1 MMLEDLGNND
11 CSSQQYKGACDV
23 RRTSSQDQNN
33 SSELVCD
40 ATQTDPAVEYM
51 DALPDGGYGWVVVIC
66 VAIINI
72 HTWGAYSVFLAH
84 YLDTDT
90 FHGATALEFAF
101 VGGLSIGMCQAVA
114 PICTVTTR
122 LWGTR
127 CTLFI
132 GIVLQTA
139 ALLGASWSTTI
150 WHLFL
155 SQGICFGFG
164 MGFQYNATAAIIPQ
178 WFAKKRSFAT
188 SLGSAGSGL
197 GGLIYCL
204 AASSII
210 QSMGP
215 GWAFRIL
222 AIVSA
227 AANTA
232 CAAILRDRNK
242 EVGTTQIA
250 FDWSLLRRWEYCLT
264 VAWGAFSI
272 MTYIVLLFSLP
283 AYARSIGLTAQQ
295 GSVVGAMLNLAQ
307 AIGRPIIG
315 LSSDKFGRLNVA
327 LVGSFLPA
335 IFTFAL
341 WIPAKS
347 YSLLIF
353 SSLILGLTIGTF
365 WTTVA
370 PVNAEVVGLEH
381 LSSALSI
388 FWPLLII
395 PTVFA
400 EPIALE
406 LRQSKGNI
414 YIHGQVFTGFMFIG
428 ATLCIW
434 RVRAWKKEHL
444 KAQKGQ
450 QESGGNNDVLG
461 SQNNRNR
468 TKSRWVW
475 IKL

>member
-1 MMLEDLGNND
+1 
-11 CSSQQYKGACDV
+11 
-23 RRTSSQDQNN
+23 
-33 SSELVCD
+33 
-40 ATQTDPAVEYM
+40 
-51 DALPDGGYGWVVVIC
+51 
-66 VAIINI
+66 
-72 HTWGAYSVFLAH
+72 
-84 YLDTDT
+84 
-90 FHGATALEFAF
+90 
-101 VGGLSIGMCQAVA
+101 
-114 PICTVTTR
+114 
-122 LWGTR
+122 
-127 CTLFI
+127 
-132 GIVLQTA
+132 
-139 ALLGASWSTTI
+139 
-150 WHLFL
+150 
-155 SQGICFGFG
+155 

-204 AASSII
+204 AAGSII

-227 AANTA
+227 AANTV
-232 CAAILRDRNK
+232 CAILLRDRNK
-242 EVGTTQIA
+242 EIGTTQIA

-264 VAWGAFSI
+264 VAWGVFSI
-272 MTYIVLLFSLP
+272 ISYIVLLFSLP

-295 GSVVGAMLNLAQ
+295 GSIVGAMLNFAQ

-327 LVGSFLPA
+327 LAGSFLPA
-335 IFTFAL
+335 IFIFAI
-341 WIPAKS
+341 WIPANS
-347 YSLLIF
+347 YGLLIF

-406 LRQSKGNI
+406 LRKSTGNI
-414 YIHGQVFTGFMFIG
+414 YIYAQVFTGFMFIG
-428 ATLCIW
+428 ATLCMW
-434 RVRAWKKEHL
+434 FVRVWKKEQL
-444 KAQKGQ
+444 QNQKSQ
-450 QESGGNNDVLG
+450 QEIRSDIDVLE

-468 TKSRWVW
+468 TESRWTW
-475 IKL
+475 TKL